1 MKLTGRIFIFAA
13 VFTLML
19 VFPGIE
25 GFCAQ
30 AASADHY
37 YAGVGGFTGNAPGSY
52 RIPFGEGLWL
62 SIILALSIMLKTHL
76 HKKEIKKEN
85 EPVD

>member
-1 MKLTGRIFIFAA
+1 MKLTGRIFIFTA

-19 VFPGIE
+19 VFSGFE

-30 AASADHY
+30 AASAEHF
-37 YAGVGGFTGNAPGSY
+37 YAGIGSFTGNASGSY

-62 SIILALSIMLKTHL
+62 SIILALSIMLKTYMQ
-76 HKKEIKKEN
+76 KKEIKKEN
-85 EPVD
+85 ESAD